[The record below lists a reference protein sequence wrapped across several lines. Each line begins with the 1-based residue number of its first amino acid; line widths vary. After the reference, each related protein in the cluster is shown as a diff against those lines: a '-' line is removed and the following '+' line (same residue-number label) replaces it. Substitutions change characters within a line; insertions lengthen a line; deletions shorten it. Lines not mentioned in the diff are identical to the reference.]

1 MQIGVVF
8 PQTEIGA
15 DAGAVRAFAAAANA
29 LGYRH
34 LLAYD
39 HVLGADRSVYP
50 EWSGPYDL
58 EDSFHEP
65 FVLFSWLASQTTLE
79 FATAILVGPQRQT
92 ALVAKQAAELDIL
105 SGGGRLR
112 LGLGIGWNQ
121 VEYQALGQSFA
132 DRAARLDEQVTLL
145 RRLWNE
151 PSVTYTGAHHTIRGA
166 GIAPLPITRPIP
178 IWLGAMAPAA
188 LRRVGRV
195 ADGWFPQVRP
205 GAGLEEALEV
215 IAAAAAGAGRDPANI
230 GMEGQVAW
238 TPGDPDRLARHADR
252 WRRAGA
258 SHLALNTMGA
268 VRLPPAGPDGASAT
282 SVVEGHIAILT
293 AAADVLV
300 GE

>member
-8 PQTEIGA
+8 PQNEIGA
-15 DAGAVRAFAAAANA
+15 DAGAVRAFAEAADA

-39 HVLGADRSVYP
+39 HVLGADTAMRP
-50 EWSGPYDL
+50 DWSGPYDL
-58 EDSFHEP
+58 EDTFHEP
-65 FVLFSWLASQTTLE
+65 FVLFSWLAGQTTLE

-112 LGLGIGWNQ
+112 LGLGIGWNR

-132 DRAARLDEQVTLL
+132 DRAPRLDEQVAVL
-145 RRLWNE
+145 RRLWSE
-151 PSVTYTGAHHTIRGA
+151 PSVTFNGTYHTIQGA

-178 IWLGAMAPAA
+178 VWLGAMAPAA
-188 LRRVGRV
+188 LRRVGRI

-205 GAGLEEALEV
+205 GGGLEEALEV
-215 IAAAAAGAGRDPANI
+215 IAGAASEAGRDPESI
-230 GMEGQVAW
+230 GMEGQVLW
-238 TPGDPDRLARHADR
+238 TPDDPDRLAHHADR

-258 SHLALNTMGA
+258 SYLALNTMGTVA
-268 VRLPPAGPDGASAT
+268 KAAMEPGASASA
-282 SVVEGHIAILT
+282 SVVDGHIALLS
-293 AAADVLV
+293 AAAEVLI
-300 GE
+300 GA